1 MNMSQ
6 RISGALVHLPAPVTF
21 ILSQLALALVKF
33 RAVTIGDNFSIF
45 EPLPAENSE

>member
-21 ILSQLALALVKF
+21 ILSQLGEG
-33 RAVTIGDNFSIF
+33 TSSILLF
-45 EPLPAENSE
+45 TVWRIDL